1 MNYKDYIKDEYC
13 DIYVRERD
21 NLADRI
27 IEAKYNLLF
36 LTMAHKRSEIF
47 NSTHYVTERFEIGV
61 ILRRIYITVAWELAL
76 QIKAFTEDN
85 DKDTLTVNKL
95 KNHIFKYLKDEKK
108 QEVFD
113 EIGSITKID
122 DWNTASETV
131 SRISDYRNQIV
142 GHNIFNSP
150 KLTFDIEEAQ
160 FVILQYEKL
169 FKVLSFHDSAYIKR
183 VKNTD
188 DEMTDYIKIFLD
200 ALLPLA

>member
-47 NSTHYVTERFEIGV
+47 NSTHYANERFEIGV

-113 EIGSITKID
+113 EIGSITKTD
-122 DWNTASETV
+122 DWNTASEMV

-150 KLTFDIEEAQ
+150 
-160 FVILQYEKL
+160 
-169 FKVLSFHDSAYIKR
+169 
-183 VKNTD
+183 
-188 DEMTDYIKIFLD
+188 
-200 ALLPLA
+200 

>member
-1 MNYKDYIKDEYC
+1 M
-13 DIYVRERD
+13 
-21 NLADRI
+21 
-27 IEAKYNLLF
+27 
-36 LTMAHKRSEIF
+36 
-47 NSTHYVTERFEIGV
+47 
-61 ILRRIYITVAWELAL
+61 
-76 QIKAFTEDN
+76 
-85 DKDTLTVNKL
+85 
-95 KNHIFKYLKDEKK
+95 
-108 QEVFD
+108 
-113 EIGSITKID
+113 
-122 DWNTASETV
+122 V

-169 FKVLSFHDSAYIKR
+169 FKVLGFHDSAYIKR

>member
-36 LTMAHKRSEIF
+36 LTMAHKRSEII
-47 NSTHYVTERFEIGV
+47 NSTYYVTERFEIRV

-113 EIGSITKID
+113 EIGSITKTD
-122 DWNTASETV
+122 DWNTASEMV

>member
-36 LTMAHKRSEIF
+36 LTMAYKRSEIF
-47 NSTHYVTERFEIGV
+47 NSTHYVTKRFEIGV

-95 KNHIFKYLKDEKK
+95 KNHIFKYLKDDKK

-113 EIGSITKID
+113 EIGSITKTD
-122 DWNTASETV
+122 DWNTASEMV

-150 KLTFDIEEAQ
+150 KLTFDIEEA
-160 FVILQYEKL
+160 
-169 FKVLSFHDSAYIKR
+169 
-183 VKNTD
+183 
-188 DEMTDYIKIFLD
+188 
-200 ALLPLA
+200 

>member
-47 NSTHYVTERFEIGV
+47 NSTYYVTERFEIRV

-113 EIGSITKID
+113 EIGSITQTD
-122 DWNTASETV
+122 DWNTASEMV

-169 FKVLSFHDSAYIKR
+169 FKVLSFRDSAYIKR

>member
-47 NSTHYVTERFEIGV
+47 NSTYYVTERFEIRV

-113 EIGSITKID
+113 EIGSITKTD
-122 DWNTASETV
+122 DWNTASEMA

-160 FVILQYEKL
+160 FVILKYERL

-183 VKNTD
+183 VKNTN

>member
-47 NSTHYVTERFEIGV
+47 NSTHYANERFEIGV

-113 EIGSITKID
+113 EIGSITKTD
-122 DWNTASETV
+122 DWNTASEMV

-169 FKVLSFHDSAYIKR
+169 FKVLGFHDSAYIKR

>member
-27 IEAKYNLLF
+27 IEAKYNLSF

-95 KNHIFKYLKDEKK
+95 KNHIFKYLKDEKNK
-108 QEVFD
+108 
-113 EIGSITKID
+113 KYLMK
-122 DWNTASETV
+122 SE
-131 SRISDYRNQIV
+131 
-142 GHNIFNSP
+142 
-150 KLTFDIEEAQ
+150 A
-160 FVILQYEKL
+160 
-169 FKVLSFHDSAYIKR
+169 
-183 VKNTD
+183 
-188 DEMTDYIKIFLD
+188 
-200 ALLPLA
+200 

>member
-36 LTMAHKRSEIF
+36 LTMAYKRSEIF
-47 NSTHYVTERFEIGV
+47 NSTHYVTKRFEIGV

-95 KNHIFKYLKDEKK
+95 KNHIFKYLKDDKK

-113 EIGSITKID
+113 EIGSITKTD
-122 DWNTASETV
+122 DWNTASEMV

>member
-47 NSTHYVTERFEIGV
+47 NSTHYANERFEIGV

-113 EIGSITKID
+113 EIGSITKTD
-122 DWNTASETV
+122 DWNTASEMV